1 MPHSSTMPTVPIESA
16 ALRGVRGSTIRDL
29 LAVTEQPGVLSL
41 AGGLPATDLIPV
53 DRIADAAARMIGQ
66 PNALQYTTSRGV
78 SLCRDVVASVEGVD
92 PHRILLTHGSQQALS
107 LLAQALVDPGDIVV
121 VDDPVYVGA
130 LQAFQCVRAEIVAL
144 PITSDGTNVGALSR
158 LLERGVRPRIV
169 HTVSNFH
176 NPSGA
181 TASTATRNSLADLA
195 ETYGFWIVEDDPYG
209 RLSFDGASPTPI
221 PGERTIRLGSASK
234 TLAPALRVGWLN
246 ATPAVVDLVERLKQS
261 ADLCGSTLN
270 QLMVADLLSDTT
282 WFDAHIDMI
291 ASAYAFRAHALT
303 SALDDELGDSV
314 EYTSPSGG
322 MFCWVRLPGVDTS
335 ELLSVALSYGV
346 AFVPGSAFAVDAD
359 LTDSARLSFATLQ
372 PDTLREAVRRLRSA
386 IDDAA
391 ELRESRTTSGA

>member
-1 MPHSSTMPTVPIESA
+1 MPPSSTTPTVPIESA
-16 ALRGVRGSTIRDL
+16 ALRGIRGSAIRDL
-29 LAVTEQPGVLSL
+29 LAVTEQPEVLSL
-41 AGGLPATDLIPV
+41 AGGLPATDLIPS
-53 DRIADAAARMIGQ
+53 DRIADAAARTIGR
-66 PNALQYTTSRGV
+66 PDALQYTTSRGV
-78 SLCRDVVASVEGVD
+78 SLCRDVVANIEAVD
-92 PHRILLTHGSQQALS
+92 PDRILLTHGSQQALS
-107 LLAQALVDPGDIVV
+107 LLAQALVDPGDVVV

-144 PITSDGTNVGALSR
+144 PITRNGTNVGELSR

-176 NPSGA
+176 NPSGV
-181 TASTATRNSLADLA
+181 TASTETRTGLADLA

-209 RLSFDGASPTPI
+209 RLAFDGAPTSPI

-246 ATPAVVDLVERLKQS
+246 APPAVVALVERLKQS

-270 QLMVADLLSDTT
+270 QLMVADLLADTE
-282 WFDAHIDMI
+282 WFDAHIDTI
-291 ASAYAFRAHALT
+291 ASAYSLRAHALT
-303 SALDDELGDSV
+303 SALDDEFGDSV
-314 EYTSPSGG
+314 EYTSPTGG

-359 LTDSARLSFATLQ
+359 LGDSARLSFATLK
-372 PDTLREAVRRLRSA
+372 PDALREAVRRLRTA
-386 IDDAA
+386 TDDVVR
-391 ELRESRTTSGA
+391 LRKSPDAR